1 MSFTV
6 ASHIQYEPKT
16 VIEAEP
22 MIDFQNVTRLYGTV
36 IGVNDICLSLP
47 RGGYGL
53 VGPNGSGKTTLL
65 NLLLGQLRTS
75 LGDVRVFGQDPF
87 KNRQL
92 GRLVGY
98 CPSLDGLYATV
109 TGESWLRYMGELSG
123 LGWARTRDRVATLLD
138 QVGMTAAKDRTI
150 ATYSQ
155 GMRQRIKL
163 AQAMLHEPELLV
175 LDEPFNGLDP
185 VARHDLIELLKD
197 WLRDGKSLILA
208 SHVLHEVEAV
218 TQTFVLIRGG
228 RLLAQGSA
236 REVHQLL
243 AHLPSNIRITT
254 SRREALAQQLLSR
267 NLVDAVRLDGKDGEL
282 FVSTRRPHEVYAA
295 LPSLTADGEIPISRV
310 ESSDDSLQSLFDKL
324 YRMHRGEL

>member
-1 MSFTV
+1 MTQSEPI
-6 ASHIQYEPKT
+6 IQ
-16 VIEAEP
+16 
-22 MIDFQNVTRLYGTV
+22 FQNVTRLYGTV

-65 NLLLGQLRTS
+65 NLLLGQLRAS
-75 LGDVRVFGQDPF
+75 LGAVRVFGQDPF

-92 GRLVGY
+92 GRYVGY

-123 LGWARTRDRVATLLD
+123 LGWSQTRDRVGELLE
-138 QVGMTAAKDRTI
+138 QVGMTAAKDRAI

-185 VARHDLIELLKD
+185 VARHDLIELLKE
-197 WLRDGKSLILA
+197 WLRQGKSLILA

-243 AHLPSNIRITT
+243 AHLPSNIRISTPRSEELARELI
-254 SRREALAQQLLSR
+254 SRK
-267 NLVDAVRLDGKDGEL
+267 LVDAVRLESKSGEL
-282 FVSTRRPHEVYAA
+282 YVSTRSPHEVYAA
-295 LPSLTADGEIPISRV
+295 LPGLTTVGGIPITRV

>member
-1 MSFTV
+1 MISAGEFDD
-6 ASHIQYEPKT
+6 
-16 VIEAEP
+16 AEP
-22 MIDFQNVTRLYGTV
+22 IVDFQNVTRLYDTV
-36 IGVNDICLSLP
+36 IGVNDITLSLP

-65 NLLLGQLRTS
+65 NLLLGQLRAS
-75 LGDVRVFGQDPF
+75 LGRVCVFGSDPF
-87 KNRQL
+87 RNRLIGQ
-92 GRLVGY
+92 RVGY
-98 CPSLDGLYATV
+98 CPSLDGLYANV
-109 TGESWLRYMGELSG
+109 SGESWLRYMGELSG
-123 LGWARTRDRVATLLD
+123 LSYAAARDRVADLLE

-185 VARHDLIELLKD
+185 IARHDLIELLRG
-197 WLRDGKSLILA
+197 WLGLGRSLILA

-218 TQTFVLIRGG
+218 TQTFILIRGG

-243 AHLPSNIRITT
+243 SHLPSQIQVET
-254 SRREALAQQLLSR
+254 SHGEDLAKELLDHG
-267 NLVDAVRLDGKDGEL
+267 LVDAIRLAPEEHRV
-282 FVSTRRPHEVYAA
+282 FVSTKKPKAVYELLTSLA
-295 LPSLTADGEIPISRV
+295 LDKGISISRV
-310 ESSDDSLQSLFDKL
+310 DSSDDSLQSLFDKL